1 MAAQYTLEELEAEQA
16 RRSGKPYTGTSV
28 LEPQQETTAVDEF
41 KKFAE
46 SALKGAAT
54 GISAD
59 LFGGWGNLYDYLKK
73 SKDPSAFSTQ
83 GIIKGIEN
91 LTGVNLLK
99 VPGYTGAFEFS
110 RAGAPAAGLTAVG
123 LPGLFSRTPK
133 GVVGEFGVAGTTG
146 VAAETV
152 APESPLAQFAIQSS
166 PYAAKGLL
174 GMTQARMT
182 KPVGQLPPETADLLT
197 VGRMTPGEATGSRRQ
212 LATEQRVEA
221 APSIEAKGT
230 TFRQEQATDVE
241 SYLNKLFDRA
251 SSKAITDP
259 QALTDTLSTSFQ
271 NFGKALS
278 SKLRSDASKDFG
290 AASRSTGL
298 IDTQPV
304 ISAVQKHIN
313 EISPEVPGFSSI
325 QASMAKILDEFAIP
339 EKPATSTPSLI
350 VDESGRPAMVTE
362 TPAVPADSLKIP
374 IDRLQK
380 NLSAWG
386 QAAWSGEY
394 DLKGTNIFAGIA
406 PGQAK
411 GIARAVLRGYK
422 DALDSAI
429 DANVPGAD
437 KLKKARDNFANNL
450 RKIDEFS
457 DMPIVK
463 EFGKPSNQLVPET
476 DVIPKLRD
484 MPQTQRKLL
493 FNIVGDQAPEVADSI
508 RRLQFNDVLDSAF
521 KAAAAKNEPS
531 FVIDKALQGL
541 NKKDGDL
548 SFLFPNQADL
558 NDATRAIKYMK
569 TVLQSSQGGA
579 EAFAPGVTAYG
590 ITRGVGATSAT
601 ANAISQVA
609 SAIRD
614 VLADPNAFAN
624 IIFDKDTVKSMLELQ
639 KASSVSKAIDV
650 LGNIGKATAVQ
661 AVRSGPRL
669 STEPAI
675 DTEKQAP
682 SDQIPLS
689 ELEAEAARRGLTVE

>member
-174 GMTQARMT
+174 GMTQSRMT

-212 LATEQRVEA
+212 LATEQRIEA

-251 SSKAITDP
+251 SSRAITDP

-271 NFGKALS
+271 NFGKGLS
-278 SKLRSDASKDFG
+278 SKLQSDAKRDFG
-290 AASRSTGL
+290 AASKTGGQIDVSTVKSEIDNLANSLPTAPGLEGLRGSLSRLSTELEANRS
-298 IDTQPV
+298 
-304 ISAVQKHIN
+304 
-313 EISPEVPGFSSI
+313 
-325 QASMAKILDEFAIP
+325 M
-339 EKPATSTPSLI
+339 
-350 VDESGRPAMVTE
+350 
-362 TPAVPADSLKIP
+362 P
-374 IDRLQK
+374 IDVLQK
-380 NLSAWG
+380 ELSAWG
-386 QAAWSGEY
+386 KAAWSGEY
-394 DLKGTNIFAGIA
+394 ALKGSDIFAGVA
-406 PGQAK
+406 PGQVK
-411 GIARAVLRGYK
+411 GIARQVLRSYK
-422 DALDSAI
+422 DALDNAI
-429 DANVPGAD
+429 NANVAGAAEL
-437 KLKKARDNFANNL
+437 KLARDNFSANL
-450 RKIDEFS
+450 SKIDEFS
-457 DMPIVK
+457 DRPIVK
-463 EFGKPSNQLVPET
+463 AFGKPTNQLVPET
-476 DVIPKLRD
+476 DVIPVLRD

-493 FNIVGDQAPEVADSI
+493 FDIVGQQSPEVADSI
-508 RRLQFNDVLDSAF
+508 RRLQFNDVLESAF
-521 KAAAAKNEPS
+521 KASAAKNEPN
-531 FVIDKALQGL
+531 FVIDKALDGL
-541 NKKDGDL
+541 NKKSGDL

-590 ITRGVGATSAT
+590 ITRGAGATSAT

-689 ELEAEAARRGLTVE
+689 ELEAEAARRGLTID